1 MQCYAI
7 YLTLQMD
14 KVYNN
19 TPGYVRTE
27 VLNFT

>member
-1 MQCYAI
+1 MQPYAT
-7 YLTLQMD
+7 YFTLQMD

-19 TPGYVRTE
+19 TPGYERTE

>member
-1 MQCYAI
+1 MQSYAI
-7 YLTLQMD
+7 YFILQMD
-14 KVYNN
+14 KVYNS